1 MKKMFAIITIAFSLL
16 FNSDAFA
23 QMAWV
28 APKYSNDIKNPLKD
42 NKDATSKGKKIF
54 SNMCM
59 VCHGATGKGNGVAG
73 VSLVPR
79 PANFLSIEVRNE
91 TDGAIFWKLTEGK
104 PPMAAYKDLLTED
117 QRWELVNYIR
127 HLEATNKK

>member
-1 MKKMFAIITIAFSLL
+1 MKKICAILIIACSFLL
-16 FNSDAFA
+16 SNSALA
-23 QMAWV
+23 QLAWV

-42 NKDATSKGKKIF
+42 NKNATAKGKKIF
-54 SNMCM
+54 SQMCI
-59 VCHGATGKGNGVAG
+59 VCHGVTGKGNGVAG
-73 VSLVPR
+73 VSLDPR
-79 PANFLSIEVRNE
+79 PANFLSIDVRNE

-104 PPMAAYKDLLTED
+104 PPMAAYKDLLTDD